1 MSHPWIED
9 SKLWLVL
16 DRSAAFPRELSEVT
30 EQAIAGGVS
39 AVLCRIKDAPL
50 VEIKP
55 VAGAIREICRRL
67 HTAFVM
73 SHHPDLALELQADAV
88 QLGTEDQSIADV
100 RNIVGGSIAIGYS
113 THGVGEAAQRF
124 KEGADYVFLGPV
136 FATPEK
142 LKYGDPL
149 GLDVVSDAAVLPGPV
164 VFIGGINEGNL
175 SQVIARGGK
184 RVAAI
189 SALQRV
195 DDPQAATERML
206 AMLDAAR

>member
-1 MSHPWIED
+1 MSHLWIKG
-9 SKLWLVL
+9 SRLWLVL
-16 DRSAAFPRELSEVT
+16 DRSAALPHELTEVT
-30 EQAIAGGVS
+30 EQVIAGGVS
-39 AVLCRIKDAPL
+39 AVLCRIKDAPP

-55 VAGAIREICRRL
+55 IASAVREVCHRL
-67 HTAFVM
+67 QIPFVM
-73 SHHPDLALELQADAV
+73 SHHPELALALQADAV

-100 RNIVGGSIAIGYS
+100 SSVVGGSIAIGYS

-124 KEGADYVFLGPV
+124 AEGADYVFLGPV

-149 GLDVVSDAAVLPGPV
+149 GLDAVSDAAALPGPV

-175 SQVIARGGK
+175 SQVISRGGK

-195 DDPQAATERML
+195 DDPRAAASRML
-206 AMLDAAR
+206 AMLETGR